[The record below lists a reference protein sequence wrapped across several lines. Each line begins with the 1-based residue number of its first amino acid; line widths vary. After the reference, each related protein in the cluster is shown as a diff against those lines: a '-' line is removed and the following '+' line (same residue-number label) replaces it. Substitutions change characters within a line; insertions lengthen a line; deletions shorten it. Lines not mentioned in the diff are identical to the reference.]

1 MSEPKVIYL
10 PIEGYE
16 ERYTNQLDA
25 WIVERLKKNHIPYL
39 RVCGKAINENK
50 ISTGQVLDGYGR
62 PYYCLTQMAAVVH
75 LMKMGDIKPGDNIFM
90 TDIWTFGLEA
100 LPYIK
105 TITKN
110 KINIYGFNCAG
121 TFEKKDF
128 LNLTGMTP
136 WAEHIERGWFKAVD
150 GVFFASMKL
159 MNMAH
164 SSHMFDYL
172 DANKIHLTGLA
183 TNTKYIR
190 KLAGYKSSDM
200 NHKENIIIFP
210 HRLDAEKRLDIFLK
224 VAQWFHYR
232 GWRFIITSGRKSLYG
247 TSPMLKDLLN
257 YQKKGYIELKL
268 GLSKESYYKL
278 LRKSKIIFSSA
289 EQDTVGNAMLEA
301 ISLGCIPVVTD
312 NVSYQE
318 YLPKEF
324 IYEHGNIRQA
334 ICKITKYMELQSY
347 NKYGAYGYIKK
358 YDRSIDRMLKAMGYD
373 IKVDRLNIRPVW
385 ED

>member
-62 PYYCLTQMAAVVH
+62 PYYCLTQLAGVIH

-100 LPYIK
+100 LPYVR
-105 TITKN
+105 TITQN

-136 WAEHIERGWFKAVD
+136 WAKHIERGWFKAVD
-150 GVFFASMKL
+150 GVFFASQKL
-159 MNMAH
+159 MDMAFR
-164 SSHMFDYL
+164 SDMFQHL
-172 DANKIHLTGLA
+172 DVAEKVHLTGLA

-190 KLAGYKSSDM
+190 KLAGYESSDR
-200 NHKENIIIFP
+200 NHKENIIVFP
-210 HRLDAEKRLDIFLK
+210 HRLDAEKRLDMFLK
-224 VAQWFHYR
+224 LAQWFHYR
-232 GWRFIITSGRKSLYG
+232 EWRFIITSGRKSLYG
-247 TSPMLKDLLN
+247 TSPSLKEIKH
-257 YQKKGYIELKL
+257 YQKSGIIEFKL
-268 GLSKESYYKL
+268 GLSKETYYKL

-301 ISLGCIPVVTD
+301 ISLGCTPVATD

-324 IYEHGNIRQA
+324 IYEHGNLQDA
-334 ICKITKYMELQSY
+334 ICKVTKYMEHPVDC
-347 NKYGAYGYIKK
+347 YGYIKK
-358 YDRSIDRMLKAMGYD
+358 YDRSIDRMLKVMGYP
-373 IKVDRLNIRPVW
+373 IKVDKLATVPKW